1 MVCVFDLPKS
11 TEIRKPIHKK
21 LIYQKF
27 ATELSG
33 DKKDKFDADI
43 SRIIITNEISEASIN
58 IRATD
63 KVSSMFVVQIELK
76 TKSYNDRN
84 IILTSKLFG
93 QNLLLVLHFQ
103 DEYQLAIY
111 ETKLL
116 KSDWKSEEEF
126 SLKLNGLD
134 LSTVWDNFVTQV
146 SGIEVEEGNTLD
158 EQISKESEKEKLR
171 KQIDDLERKAR
182 KETQAKKKFDLFQQ
196 LKQLQKK
203 LEET

>member
-1 MVCVFDLPKS
+1 MFDLPKS

>member
-1 MVCVFDLPKS
+1 MFDLPKS

-43 SRIIITNEISEASIN
+43 SRIIITNEISEASVN

-63 KVSSMFVVQIELK
+63 KVPSMFVVQIELK

-93 QNLLLVLHFQ
+93 QNLLLVLHYE

-116 KSDWKSEEEF
+116 KSDWKSEDEF

-134 LSTVWDNFVTQV
+134 LSAVWDNFVTQV

-158 EQISKESEKEKLR
+158 EQISKEAEKEKLR

-182 KETQAKKKFDLFQQ
+182 KESQSKRKFEMFQQ
-196 LKQLQKK
+196 IKTLEKK
-203 LEET
+203 LEAL

>member
-1 MVCVFDLPKS
+1 MFDLPKS

-43 SRIIITNEISEASIN
+43 SRIIITNEISEASVN
-58 IRATD
+58 IRAND
-63 KVSSMFVVQIELK
+63 KVPSMFVVQIELK

-93 QNLLLVLHFQ
+93 QNLLLVLHYE

-116 KSDWKSEEEF
+116 KSDWKSEDEF

-134 LSTVWDNFVTQV
+134 LSAVWDNFVTQV

-196 LKQLQKK
+196 LKQFQKK
-203 LEET
+203 LEEM

>member
-1 MVCVFDLPKS
+1 MFDLPKS

-43 SRIIITNEISEASIN
+43 SRIVITNEISEASVN

-93 QNLLLVLHFQ
+93 QNLLLVLHYE

-116 KSDWKSEEEF
+116 KSDWKSEDEF

-134 LSTVWDNFVTQV
+134 LSAVWDKFVTQV

-171 KQIDDLERKAR
+171 KQIDDLEQKAR
-182 KETQAKKKFDLFQQ
+182 RESQSKRKFEMYQMIKNLE
-196 LKQLQKK
+196 KK
-203 LEET
+203 LEEL

>member
-1 MVCVFDLPKS
+1 MFDLPKS

-43 SRIIITNEISEASIN
+43 SRIIITNEISEASVN

-63 KVSSMFVVQIELK
+63 KVPSMFVVQIELK
-76 TKSYNDRN
+76 TKFYNDRN

-93 QNLLLVLHFQ
+93 QNLLLVLHYEN
-103 DEYQLAIY
+103 EYQLAIY

-116 KSDWKSEEEF
+116 KSDWKSEDEF

-134 LSTVWDNFVTQV
+134 LSAVWDNFVTQV

-171 KQIDDLERKAR
+171 KQIEDLERKAR
-182 KETQAKKKFDLFQQ
+182 KESQSKRKFEMFQQ
-196 LKQLQKK
+196 IKTLEKK
-203 LEET
+203 LEAL

>member
-1 MVCVFDLPKS
+1 VFDLPKS

-43 SRIIITNEISEASIN
+43 SRIIITNEISEASVN

-63 KVSSMFVVQIELK
+63 KVPSMFVVQIELK

-93 QNLLLVLHFQ
+93 QKLLLVLHYE

-116 KSDWKSEEEF
+116 KSAWKSEDEF

-171 KQIDDLERKAR
+171 KQIEDLERKAR
-182 KETQAKKKFDLFQQ
+182 KETQSKRKFEMFQQ
-196 LKQLQKK
+196 IKTLEKK
-203 LEET
+203 LEAL

>member
-1 MVCVFDLPKS
+1 MFDLPKS

-43 SRIIITNEISEASIN
+43 SRIIITNEISEASVN

-63 KVSSMFVVQIELK
+63 KVPSMFVVQIELK

-116 KSDWKSEEEF
+116 KSDWKNEDEF
-126 SLKLNGLD
+126 CLKLNGLD
-134 LSTVWDNFVTQV
+134 LSAVWDNFVTQV

-182 KETQAKKKFDLFQQ
+182 KESQSKRKFEMFQQ
-196 LKQLQKK
+196 IKEYQKK
-203 LEET
+203 LEEL